1 MVTQQLAEWALYLA
15 DQRWHVFPITPG
27 GKKPPAISRWEQ
39 RATIDPERITRCWR
53 VGAFNIGIATG
64 PSGLVVVDLDTT
76 DGDGPDGADQL
87 AQLAADRGVTLPAT
101 WTVTTPSGGRH
112 LYFTTPAGVWLR
124 NTKGDLAPAID
135 TRAGGGYVVAPG
147 SLVPGG
153 GYELADDTDPV
164 ELPGWLLQALCEH
177 RPTVISGRADRPVA
191 TVSGYA
197 AAAVARE
204 TERVRTAAP
213 GQHNRT
219 LSNAAYNLGQLVG
232 AGLLHSGQARQALND
247 AAHVLITDH
256 CDCTPREIARV
267 IHAGIT
273 AGQDRPRRGSRRKDA
288 A

>member
-1 MVTQQLAEWALYLA
+1 MVTQQFTEWALHLA
-15 DQRWHVFPITPG
+15 ARGWHVFPITPG
-27 GKKPPAISRWEQ
+27 AKKPPAISRWEQ
-39 RATIDPERITRCWR
+39 RATIDPARITRCWQA
-53 VGAFNIGIATG
+53 GAFNIGIATG
-64 PSGLVVVDLDTT
+64 PSRLVVIDLDTT
-76 DGDGPDGADQL
+76 DGDDPDGAAHLTQL
-87 AQLAADRGVTLPAT
+87 SAERGVTLPDT
-101 WTVTTPSGGRH
+101 WTVATPSGGRH
-112 LYFTTPAGVWLR
+112 LYFTTPAGVRLR

-147 SLVPGG
+147 SQVPGG

-164 ELPGWLLQALCEH
+164 ELPGWLLQGLCEH

-204 TERVRTAAP
+204 TARVRTAPA

-232 AGLLHSGQARQALND
+232 AGLLDTGQATHALAD
-247 AAHVLITDH
+247 AAHALITDD

-267 IHAGIT
+267 IRAGIT
-273 AGQDRPRRGSRRKDA
+273 AGQARPRRGSRRKDA